1 MIEPFLIQQGL
12 LQRTPR
18 GRMLAGLAW
27 RHLGLPEP
35 PPRTLASPQLTLRI
49 DDAD

>member
-1 MIEPFLIQQGL
+1 MIEPYLIQQGL

-18 GRMLAGLAW
+18 GRALAGLAW

-35 PPRTLASPQLTLRI
+35 PPAAASPQLPLAI